1 MKNHGTT
8 PQITGIYAEFQAAVI
23 KALPR
28 DIDQDVALG
37 WTKNGEALARVL
49 REALT
54 PDGKPVSDTYIISVD
69 YGENVED
76 GVEAGHYDW
85 ANSNITSEHFP
96 TERKGTAKVEM
107 KVIRFN
113 RSVSTDEALCELDR
127 MGYRPVELHE
137 LPAFGEKYPEIQR
150 EFPILALGSVWRDR
164 DDNHCVPCLSGDNS
178 RRYLN
183 LFLNLYIEKYY
194 YGENCRFAAV
204 LK

>member
-37 WTKNGEALARVL
+37 WTKNGETLARIL

-54 PDGKPVSDTYIISVD
+54 PNGSGRQMYPIIVNYERS
-69 YGENVED
+69 VED

-85 ANSNITSEHFP
+85 VNSNITSEYFP
-96 TERKGTAKVEM
+96 TERKGTTEIEVKL
-107 KVIRFN
+107 IHFN
-113 RSVSTDEALCELDR
+113 RIISTVEALCELDR
-127 MGYRPVELHE
+127 MGYRPAEFHE
-137 LPAFGEKYPEIQR
+137 LLAFGEKYQEIQR
-150 EFPILALGSVWRDR
+150 EFHILALGSVLRNR
-164 DDNHCVPCLSGDNS
+164 CVLDLSGGNS

-183 LFLNLYIEKYY
+183 LLVEYN

-204 LK
+204 RK